1 MSPPRMRTAPE
12 SLAEIKRN
20 DPDTALTLTAIRRM
34 MNNGTLP
41 YITVNSKRLINLDTL
56 YGILNGTIKS
66 TLERA
71 DDYGKVR
78 SITI

>member
-12 SLAEIKRN
+12 AIAELKRN

-56 YGILNGTIKS
+56 YGILNGTIEA
-66 TLERA
+66 TPERA
-71 DDYGKVR
+71 EDYGKVR
-78 SITI
+78 SIAV

>member
-12 SLAEIKRN
+12 ALAEIKRN

-41 YITVNSKRLINLDTL
+41 YTPIKSKRLINLDTL
-56 YGILNGTIKS
+56 YGILNGAIEAKP
-66 TLERA
+66 ERA
-71 DDYGKVR
+71 EGYGKVR